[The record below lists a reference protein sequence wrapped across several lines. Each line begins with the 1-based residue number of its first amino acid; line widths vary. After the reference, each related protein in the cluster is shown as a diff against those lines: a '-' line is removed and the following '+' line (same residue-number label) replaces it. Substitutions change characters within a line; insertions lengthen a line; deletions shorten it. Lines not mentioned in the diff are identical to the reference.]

1 MYRINPFAPVDDIVE
16 ALMERRERHQ
26 AQVDLGMSF
35 AMAVRENNS
44 ESLMRLALAH
54 YVWRNDRLDA
64 KTMAEMVAV
73 MNWQGAK
80 KSANRSRN

>member
-16 ALMERRERHQ
+16 ALMEKRELHQ
-26 AQVDLGMSF
+26 AQMDLGMSF
-35 AMAVRENNS
+35 AMAVRESNS
-44 ESLMRLALAH
+44 EALMRLALAH
-54 YVWRNDRLDA
+54 YVWRNDPLDA

-80 KSANRSRN
+80 KPADRSRS